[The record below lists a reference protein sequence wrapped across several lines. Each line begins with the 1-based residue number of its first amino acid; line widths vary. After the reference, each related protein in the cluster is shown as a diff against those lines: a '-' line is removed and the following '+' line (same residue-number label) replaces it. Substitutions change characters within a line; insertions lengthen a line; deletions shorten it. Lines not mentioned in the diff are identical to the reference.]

1 VHRFIVVSAPTE
13 TDALVEKTIAEI
25 DSVTED
31 LYKFLS
37 QELYEKE
44 LVGLQG
50 TTDLN
55 DTAVQGHDENHI
67 AVARY

>member
-1 VHRFIVVSAPTE
+1 
-13 TDALVEKTIAEI
+13 LQEI